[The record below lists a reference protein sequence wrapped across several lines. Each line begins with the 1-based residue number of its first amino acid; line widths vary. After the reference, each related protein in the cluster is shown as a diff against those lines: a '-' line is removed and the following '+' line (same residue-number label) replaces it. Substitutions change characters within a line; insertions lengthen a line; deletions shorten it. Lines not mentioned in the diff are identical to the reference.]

1 MRVSQYRDYQT
12 LIKIMAIFMFKN
24 FNSMKFKYIYTL
36 VLSVVLVTS
45 CEVIGSIS
53 DIKPEGVL
61 TDETLITDNV
71 SAQVAL
77 NGVYKSWRSYDI
89 SVFRNLMN
97 VLTKVQSF
105 STIMGE
111 SPDFRNNDIQIDNMP
126 VEKFYTALYYVINSA
141 NTFIANVE
149 NKSIPGL
156 SDAEKANML
165 AQAKFHR
172 AMAHLM
178 LLRSYGEFYDLSSS
192 KGIVISK
199 EPVRENIS
207 QARAN
212 VRAVYT
218 FIESD
223 LDYAALNIK
232 DVTKYPYIVN
242 KTAVIALQTKVAL
255 YKNEFSKVITLADKT
270 LDNALVS
277 GNGIEDSYLDIF
289 KTVFRSKEILFTLY
303 TNNPDETLISA
314 WSPFS
319 MGATGTGISAI
330 AMELWGS
337 VEPNIMAGTDIDPRF
352 GQTFAYFLQLGPNG
366 INKYIKDNI
375 AVGTESNTYYFL
387 RLAEVYLMK
396 AEAAARLNDYNTAK
410 QALKVITNRAGYA
423 ESYVDNLEDSQLLL
437 YILKHKYIELMAEN
451 NEDWFDFVRYY
462 KLDKLDASTLGMAI
476 SMKHLI
482 LPIPKAALAGNNL
495 LIQNDNYE
503 K

>member
-1 MRVSQYRDYQT
+1 
-12 LIKIMAIFMFKN
+12 
-24 FNSMKFKYIYTL
+24 MKFKYIYTL
-36 VLSVVLVTS
+36 ILSVVLFTS
-45 CEVIGSIS
+45 CEVVGSIN

-77 NGVYKSWRSYDI
+77 NGIYKSWRSYDI

-105 STIMGE
+105 STVMGE
-111 SPDFRNNDIQIDNMP
+111 SPDFRNNDIQIDNIP
-126 VEKFYTALYYVINSA
+126 VQNFYTALYYVINSA
-141 NTFIANVE
+141 NTFIKNVE
-149 NKSIPGL
+149 SKEIPGL
-156 SDAEKANML
+156 SDLERANML

-178 LLRSYGEFYDLSSS
+178 LLRSYGEFYDLSSA
-192 KGIVISK
+192 KGIVICK

-207 QARAN
+207 QARAS
-212 VRAVYT
+212 VKDVYS

-223 LDYAALNIK
+223 LEYAAQNIN
-232 DVTKYPYIVN
+232 DVTEGPYIVN
-242 KTAVIALQTKVAL
+242 KTAVLALQTKVAL
-255 YKNEFSKVITLADKT
+255 YKNEFSKVIALANSTLQQAE
-270 LDNALVS
+270 VS
-277 GNGIEDSYLDIF
+277 GNSIEYSYLDIF
-289 KTVFRSKEILFTLY
+289 TSVFKSNEILFTLY
-303 TNNPDETLISA
+303 TSNPDETLISA

-319 MGATGTGISAI
+319 MGATGSGITAI
-330 AMELWGS
+330 SMELWGS
-337 VEPNIMAGTDIDPRF
+337 TDPDLMTGTDIDPRF

-375 AVGTESNTYYFL
+375 VVGAESNTYYFL

-396 AEAAARLNDYNTAK
+396 AEAAARLKEYDVAK
-410 QALKVITNRAGYA
+410 EALKVITDRAGYA
-423 ESYVDNLEDSQLLL
+423 DTYVDNLENDQLLV

-451 NEDWFDFVRYY
+451 NEDWYDFVRYY

-482 LPIPKAALAGNNL
+482 LPIPKAAIAGNNL